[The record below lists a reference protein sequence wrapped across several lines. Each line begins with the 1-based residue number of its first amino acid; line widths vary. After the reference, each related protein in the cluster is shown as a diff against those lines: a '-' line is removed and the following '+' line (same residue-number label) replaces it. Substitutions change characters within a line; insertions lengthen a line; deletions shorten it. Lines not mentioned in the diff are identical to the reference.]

1 MKRFLALL
9 LGLLTIFSLA
19 VPAIAVTED
28 EQEALLYEA
37 GLATIASCIDED
49 MTDLE
54 KLTALHD
61 WICLNVDYGAT
72 LRSQTAYGAIV
83 EGSAVCT
90 GYAAGFAYLAELIG
104 LEGVATY
111 SEDMDHAWILVTL
124 DGVRYFSDCTWDDG
138 KNAKM
143 GLIRHLY
150 FLFDESNAGD
160 TGHYGWDSEES
171 VPGGELEEAPWLA
184 AMTRVIFYGDYCYYI
199 DEDFN
204 LWRCDR
210 ATWET
215 ELLLSVDEGWPIW
228 GVENSHRSGL
238 YSGLIL
244 LDDRLYFSTPYEICS
259 VDLEGQDLTVEL
271 TADTTEGVIYGL
283 DVRDGTLTYSIA
295 TEPDAVLY
303 QVVDSGISAVGA
315 WGYTWPEED
324 ASGEAAVSVSGEPTG
339 SASGNIKED

>member
-1 MKRFLALL
+1 MKRFFALL
-9 LGLLTIFSLA
+9 LGLLMIFSLS
-19 VPAIAVTED
+19 VPALAVTE
-28 EQEALLYEA
+28 EEREALLLEA
-37 GLATIASCIDED
+37 GLAALDACVEED

-61 WICLNVDYGAT
+61 WMCLNVDYGAT
-72 LRSQTAYGAIV
+72 LRSQTAYGALV

-90 GYAAGFAYLAELIG
+90 GYAAGFAYLAELAG

-111 SEDMDHAWILVTL
+111 SQSMDHAWILVTL

-150 FLFDESNAGD
+150 FLFDQENAGD
-160 TGHYGWDSEES
+160 TGHYGWDSGES

-199 DEDFN
+199 DADFQ

-215 ELLLSVDEGWPIW
+215 ELLLAMEERWPIW
-228 GVENSHRSGL
+228 EEAGSYRTGL

-244 LDDRLYFSTPYEICS
+244 LEDRLYFSTPYEICS

-271 TADTTEGVIYGL
+271 TADTAEGVIYGL
-283 DVRDGTLTYSIA
+283 DVREGTLTCSIA

-315 WGYTWPEED
+315 WGYAWPEET
-324 ASGEAAVSVSGEPTG
+324 ASGDPAAA
-339 SASGNIKED
+339 ASGDTEEG